1 MFLKRKMCG
10 VAVDQVSNVIAE
22 IKKLK
27 KPEITEQLSNE
38 LYQVML
44 KLQAIVNARPK
55 PVEDPNDHCECGCY

>member
-1 MFLKRKMCG
+1 MCG
-10 VAVDQVSNVIAE
+10 IAVDQVSNVIAE

-44 KLQAIVNARPK
+44 KLQAIVDDRPK
-55 PVEDPNDHCECGCY
+55 PVEDDDEPCPCQCNVRTQ